1 MWDTINEIKDGLWLG
16 DNYAANNVEDLKKKG
31 IKKILTVMNQTGP
44 IYKSED
50 GFIHKKFELSDFES
64 ENIIK
69 YFGECLNF
77 IDGKEK
83 VLVHCMAGASRSATI
98 IIAYLMWK
106 DKMKYDDALDFVQKK
121 RFIVYPNEGFREQ
134 LKLFENELKKNDYN
148 INKIKFNEIKWK
160 FN

>member
-16 DNYAANNVEDLKKKG
+16 DNYAANNVKDLKKKG

-134 LKLFENELKKNDYN
+134 LKLFENELKKNNYD
-148 INKIKFNEIKWK
+148 INKIKFNEIKWEY
-160 FN
+160 N